1 MTIARRADFDEAIE
15 IVSKQAARFGTI
27 EIGLAEGCE
36 LTHDSPTIK
45 RK

>member
-27 EIGLAEGCE
+27 EVGPVWQKAA
-36 LTHDSPTIK
+36 S
-45 RK
+45 